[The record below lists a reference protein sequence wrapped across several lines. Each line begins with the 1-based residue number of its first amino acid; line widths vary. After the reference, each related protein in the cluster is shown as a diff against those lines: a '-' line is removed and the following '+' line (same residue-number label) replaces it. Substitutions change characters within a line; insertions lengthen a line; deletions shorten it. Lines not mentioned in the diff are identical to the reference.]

1 MNYLFNRARDKEI
14 EYHDKF
20 YAETKLFQPGSW
32 LSRPVKVVLDNLTQ
46 IEKDN
51 IQVLDLGCGVGR
63 NSIPIAQSI
72 QAYKGKIH
80 CIDLLP
86 SAIELLNQNAE
97 QYEVTD
103 TIISQAIDVEN
114 FLINK
119 NTFDYIVACSCLEH
133 VSSEAV
139 FQSKLEEMKAGTT
152 VGGINCILMST
163 EVKEIDVITGE
174 EQEGLIELNLS
185 TKKAFSY
192 LRAVYADWNISIE
205 KSVQQEIEEE
215 KNGRAIIFRSN
226 WITFVA
232 QARD

>member
-1 MNYLFNRARDKEI
+1 MNYLFNLARHKEI

-20 YAETKLFQPGSW
+20 YAETELFQPGSW
-32 LSRPVKVVLDNLTQ
+32 LSRPVKVVFDNLTQ
-46 IEKDN
+46 IEKEN

-72 QAYKGKIH
+72 QAYKGKIY

-86 SAIELLNQNAE
+86 SAIQLLNQNAE

-133 VSSEAV
+133 VSSEAA
-139 FQSKLEEMKAGTT
+139 FQAKLEEMKAGTT

-163 EVKEIDVITGE
+163 EVKEIDVLTGE

-185 TKKAFSY
+185 TEKAFTY
-192 LRAVYADWNISIE
+192 LREVYADWNISIE
-205 KSVQQEIEEE
+205 KNVQQEIKEE
-215 KNGRAIIFRSN
+215 KNGREIIFRSN

-232 QARD
+232 QVRD